1 MHIPPHIL
9 SDPSFGFLTT
19 MRCAVTKTQV
29 RNIPLLEEHLDRLES
44 IWAGYKIATQGSSSF
59 RMRLKSQI
67 QDFVKEQAPAD
78 YRVRFRGTSRRGD
91 CRLTNGL

>member
-19 MRCAVTKTQV
+19 MRCAVTKSQICNV
-29 RNIPLLEEHLDRLES
+29 PLLEGHLDRLES
-44 IWAGYKIATQGSSSF
+44 VWASYKNATQGSSSF

-67 QDFVKEQAPAD
+67 QVFVREQASAD
-78 YRVRFRGTSRRGD
+78 YRVRVHGISPV
-91 CRLTNGL
+91 